1 MITFDFFSLFI
12 VLFLIVILI
21 FITKIV
27 ISLFLNKEKSFQYN
41 LKLSNQISDE
51 INRRY
56 LLNNKVKLVDD
67 FNSSGI
73 EILMAVNK
81 EMFSIQNL
89 IFEKRF

>member
-89 IFEKRF
+89 IFEKRY

>member
-56 LLNNKVKLVDD
+56 LLNNKVKLVND

>member
-27 ISLFLNKEKSFQYN
+27 LSLFLNKEKSFQYN